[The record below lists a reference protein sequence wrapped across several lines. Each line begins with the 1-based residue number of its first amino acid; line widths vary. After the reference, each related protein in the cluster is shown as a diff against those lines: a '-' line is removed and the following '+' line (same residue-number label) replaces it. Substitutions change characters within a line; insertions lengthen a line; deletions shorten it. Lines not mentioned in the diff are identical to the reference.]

1 MFNLRLS
8 GREIGA
14 GILSIFGEL
23 LRSLARGLGK
33 MLAIIFCGGLI
44 GVVAGA
50 IFSIS
55 QDTLLLQTMAIG
67 GIAGAALA
75 LLGIILVTF
84 VNSW

>member
-23 LRSLARGLGK
+23 LRSLARGLGW
-33 MLAIIFCGGLI
+33 MLAIVLCGGLI
-44 GVVAGA
+44 GAVAGA

-55 QDTLLLQTMAIG
+55 QDTLLLQSMAVG
-67 GIAGAALA
+67 GVAGAALA
-75 LLGIILVTF
+75 LLGIILVSF
-84 VNSW
+84 MNSW

>member
-23 LRSLARGLGK
+23 LRSLARGLGR
-33 MLAIIFCGGLI
+33 MLAIILCGGLI
-44 GVVAGA
+44 GTVAGA

-55 QDTLLLQTMAIG
+55 QDTLLLQSMAVG
-67 GIAGAALA
+67 GVAGAALA
-75 LLGIILVTF
+75 LLGIILVSF
-84 VNSW
+84 MNAW